1 MAPINHSTT
10 RCPCCGRPHDRVDIF
25 ATITEQAVKLWYI
38 CPEFGQRV
46 RVPLAFDDEEPEERG
61 N

>member
-1 MAPINHSTT
+1 MIHSTT
-10 RCPCCGRPHDRVDIF
+10 RCPCCGLPHERVEIF
-25 ATITEQAVKLWYI
+25 ATKGTAIKLWYI

-46 RVPLAFDDEEPEERG
+46 RVAIPCDDEPDEPTG